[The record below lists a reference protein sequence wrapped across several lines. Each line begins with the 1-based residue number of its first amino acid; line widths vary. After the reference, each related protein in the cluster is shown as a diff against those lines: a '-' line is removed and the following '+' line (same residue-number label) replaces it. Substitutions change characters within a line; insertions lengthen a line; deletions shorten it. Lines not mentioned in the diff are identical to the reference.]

1 MKVNINIIP
10 SELEEEVNFNIHN
23 VNQKIN
29 EAIEL
34 LTSSKKTIKYLLVK
48 KEDKHYKVN
57 IDEVFYIE
65 SIDRK
70 VFIYTKAETYEISEK
85 LYILEEQLSSNNFLR
100 ISKSMLLNINK
111 IYSFYPKLS
120 GNLEALLTNK
130 EKVII
135 SRRYVSNLKSK
146 LGMRDTEWPLNIL
159 KKY

>member
-1 MKVNINIIP
+1 MKVNINIIS

-23 VNQKIN
+23 VNPKIN

-34 LTSSKKTIKYLLVK
+34 LTSSNKTLKHLLAK

-57 IDEVFYIE
+57 IDDVFYIE

-70 VFIYTKAETYEISEK
+70 IFIYTKAETYEISEK
-85 LYILEEQLSSNNFLR
+85 LYILEEQLSNSNFIR

-135 SRRYVSNLKSK
+135 SRRYVSNLKNK
-146 LGMRDTEWPLNIL
+146 LGMRDNE
-159 KKY
+159 

>member
-70 VFIYTKAETYEISEK
+70 IFIYTKAETYEISEK

-146 LGMRDTEWPLNIL
+146 LGMRDTE
-159 KKY
+159 

>member
-1 MKVNINIIP
+1 MKVNINIIS

-23 VNQKIN
+23 VNEKIN

-34 LTSSKKTIKYLLVK
+34 LTSSKKIIKYLLVK

-85 LYILEEQLSSNNFLR
+85 LYILEEQLSNNNFLR

-146 LGMRDTEWPLNIL
+146 LGMRDTE
-159 KKY
+159 

>member
-1 MKVNINIIP
+1 MKVNINIIS
-10 SELEEEVNFNIHN
+10 SELEEEVNFSIHN
-23 VNQKIN
+23 VNEKIN

-34 LTSSKKTIKYLLVK
+34 LTSSKKIIKYLLVK

-146 LGMRDTEWPLNIL
+146 LGMRDTE
-159 KKY
+159 

>member
-1 MKVNINIIP
+1 MKVNINIIS

-23 VNQKIN
+23 VNEKIN

-34 LTSSKKTIKYLLVK
+34 LTSSKKIIKYLLVK

-70 VFIYTKAETYEISEK
+70 IFIYTKAETYEISEK

-146 LGMRDTEWPLNIL
+146 LGMRDTE
-159 KKY
+159 

>member
-1 MKVNINIIP
+1 MKVNINIIS

-23 VNQKIN
+23 VNEKIN

-34 LTSSKKTIKYLLVK
+34 LTSSKKIIKYLLVK

>member
-1 MKVNINIIP
+1 MKVNINIIS

-34 LTSSKKTIKYLLVK
+34 LTSSNKTIKHLLVK

-57 IDEVFYIE
+57 IDEIFYIE
-65 SIDRK
+65 SIERK
-70 VFIYTKAETYEISEK
+70 IFIYTKSETYEISEK
-85 LYILEEQLSSNNFLR
+85 LYILEEQLSNSNFIR

-135 SRRYVSNLKSK
+135 SRRYVSNLKNK
-146 LGMRDTEWPLNIL
+146 LGMRDNE
-159 KKY
+159 

>member
-1 MKVNINIIP
+1 MKVNINIIS

-23 VNQKIN
+23 VNEKIN

-34 LTSSKKTIKYLLVK
+34 LTSSKKIIKYLLVK

-70 VFIYTKAETYEISEK
+70 IFIYTKAETYEISEK
-85 LYILEEQLSSNNFLR
+85 LYILEEQLSSNNFIR

-130 EKVII
+130 EKVLI
-135 SRRYVSNLKSK
+135 SRRYVSNLKK
-146 LGMRDTEWPLNIL
+146 QLGMRENE
-159 KKY
+159 

>member
-1 MKVNINIIP
+1 MKVNINIIS

-23 VNQKIN
+23 VNPKIN

-34 LTSSKKTIKYLLVK
+34 LTSSNKTIKHLLVK

-65 SIDRK
+65 SIERK
-70 VFIYTKAETYEISEK
+70 IFIYTKAETYEISEK
-85 LYILEEQLSSNNFLR
+85 LYILEEQLANSNFIR

-135 SRRYVSNLKSK
+135 SRRYVSNLKNK
-146 LGMRDTEWPLNIL
+146 LGMRDNE
-159 KKY
+159 